1 MKPRAFWL
9 GGLALL
15 ALLSWSLWRSQHAA
29 KSVAAVKELPLYT
42 GKEPLRKVRLTF
54 PSKEKPGFVQ
64 EDFQIYATQSLGAQ
78 IKQVLL
84 LLFRGPRIAGA
95 ALAFPPAGSWK
106 YREAFIADS
115 GLVVID
121 LDADAPGLHPGGT
134 TSEYLS
140 LYTLVKSLVENFKE
154 VKKVQ
159 LLVGG
164 EAKESLAGHLDIS
177 EPLTL
182 ESF

>member
-1 MKPRAFWL
+1 VKPRLGWL
-9 GGLALL
+9 VGLALL
-15 ALLSWSLWRSQHAA
+15 ALLGWSFWHNRHAS
-29 KSVAAVKELPLYT
+29 KPVALVKELPLYT
-42 GKEPLRKVRLTF
+42 GKEPLRKVRLTY

-64 EDFQIYATQSLGAQ
+64 EDFQIYATESLGAQ

-84 LLFRGPRIAGA
+84 LLFKGPRIAGA
-95 ALAFPPAGSWK
+95 APAFPPAGSWK
-106 YREAFIADS
+106 YREVFITDA

-121 LDADAPGLHPGGT
+121 LDADAPALHPGGT

-164 EAKESLAGHLDIS
+164 QAQESLAGHLDIS
-177 EPLTL
+177 EPLNL